1 MSALQ
6 KYSKSSIIEESK
18 ARQVCNM
25 EDQITFTDVEYGN
38 RKRTTKREEFLNKMD
53 EIIPWEAWVDMIR
66 PYYPKGEHGRP
77 VRGIETMLRM
87 YLMQTWF
94 NLSDEGTEDAIYDSY
109 AMRSFLGINFM
120 TEQVPDAT
128 TLLKFRHLL
137 EKNNIGEKIFSDIRD
152 RLDKSGLL
160 MHGGTIVDAT
170 IISAP
175 SSTKNRTGTRDPEM
189 HQTKKGNQWYHGMKV
204 HAGVDA
210 GTGYIHTIEGTAANV
225 HDSTEAT
232 KLIRED
238 DHVVYG
244 DSGYLGIPKQEDVI
258 KDEHLSQ
265 IDYRICQRPS
275 SLKTSKDYE
284 GINWEKQMENRI
296 SSIRCKVEHAFLIVK
311 RDFGYRKVA
320 YRGIAKNMN
329 RFHVLFGCANLL
341 MCIRTGRT
349 EQFRNKQV
357 APIAG

>member
-1 MSALQ
+1 M
-6 KYSKSSIIEESK
+6 K
-18 ARQVCNM
+18 
-25 EDQITFTDVEYGN
+25 DQITLTDVEYGN
-38 RKRTTKREEFLNKMD
+38 RKKTTKREKFLNKME
-53 EIIPWEAWVDMIR
+53 EIIPWKAWVEMIR

-128 TLLKFRHLL
+128 TLLKFCHLL
-137 EKNNIGEKIFSDIRD
+137 EKHNIGEQIFTDIR
-152 RLDKSGLL
+152 
-160 MHGGTIVDAT
+160 
-170 IISAP
+170 
-175 SSTKNRTGTRDPEM
+175 
-189 HQTKKGNQWYHGMKV
+189 
-204 HAGVDA
+204 
-210 GTGYIHTIEGTAANV
+210 
-225 HDSTEAT
+225 
-232 KLIRED
+232 
-238 DHVVYG
+238 
-244 DSGYLGIPKQEDVI
+244 
-258 KDEHLSQ
+258 
-265 IDYRICQRPS
+265 DYRICKRPS

-296 SSIRCKVEHAFLIVK
+296 SSVRCEVEHAFLIVK

-341 MCIRTGRT
+341 MCIRAGRT
-349 EQFRNKQV
+349 EQFRNKQA
-357 APIAG
+357 APAVG